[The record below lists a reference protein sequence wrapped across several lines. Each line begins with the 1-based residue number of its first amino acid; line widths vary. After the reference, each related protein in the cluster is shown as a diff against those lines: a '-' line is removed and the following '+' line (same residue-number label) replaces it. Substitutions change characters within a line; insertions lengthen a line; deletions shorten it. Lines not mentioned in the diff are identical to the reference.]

1 MKARSSF
8 SGGVLRMPSSNAII
22 KAENVKLMRQNS
34 PSAPPPDVR
43 NNAGRQGG
51 GSVGNEAISR
61 NDEQSKWLKITST
74 IKKES
79 YEKGF
84 AEGLEFRKKE
94 FLAVVAAMT
103 AAVTEIRTLKK
114 KHYAEKEN
122 EMLDL
127 VLAVAR
133 KVIHTE
139 TTINKNVA
147 LEILRETVKNIND
160 EGVLKVHLHPED
172 LRFIMEMKNELLKEN
187 EIFKNAVFESDAG
200 LERGGVLLETE
211 HLEVDA
217 RLDHQF
223 EKIKEAFKR

>member
-1 MKARSSF
+1 
-8 SGGVLRMPSSNAII
+8 MPSSNAII
-22 KAENVKLMRQNS
+22 KAENVKLLRPNS
-34 PSAPPPDVR
+34 TSAPPPDVR
-43 NNAGRQGG
+43 NAGSRDGN
-51 GSVGNEAISR
+51 GSVGNAASPR
-61 NDEQSKWLKITST
+61 NDEQLKWSKISSAL
-74 IKKES
+74 KKES

-94 FLAVVAAMT
+94 FLSSIAAIT
-103 AAVTEIRTLKK
+103 AAITEIRTLKK
-114 KHYAEKEN
+114 RHYAEKEN
-122 EMLDL
+122 EILDL

-139 TTINKNVA
+139 TTSNRNVA
-147 LEILRETVKNIND
+147 LGILREAVKNIND
-160 EGVLKVHLHPED
+160 EGGLKIHLHPDD
-172 LRFIMEMKNELLKEN
+172 LRFIMEMKSELLKEN

-223 EKIKEAFKR
+223 EKIKEAFKK

>member
-1 MKARSSF
+1 
-8 SGGVLRMPSSNAII
+8 MPSSNAII
-22 KAENVKLMRQNS
+22 KAENVKLLRS
-34 PSAPPPDVR
+34 YSTSAPLPDVK
-43 NNAGRQGG
+43 NT
-51 GSVGNEAISR
+51 GSSRKTTGSEGKGTTHQNE
-61 NDEQSKWLKITST
+61 EQSKWLQISSAF
-74 IKKES
+74 KKES

-94 FLAVVAAMT
+94 FVAAIAAMT
-103 AAVTEIRTLKK
+103 AAVTELRTLKK

-122 EMLDL
+122 EILDL

-139 TTINKNVA
+139 TTINRNVA
-147 LEILRETVKNIND
+147 LEILREAVKNIND
-160 EGVLKVHLHPED
+160 EGGLKVHLHPDD
-172 LRFIMEMKNELLKEN
+172 LRFVMEMKKELLKEN
-187 EIFKNAVFESDAG
+187 EIFNNAVFESDAG

-223 EKIKEAFKR
+223 EKIKEVFKK